1 MPTVFDSASSPAPKK
16 NTVKGPVNGS
26 VSGSFAMGP
35 LACFAVNPT
44 GVHFE
49 TQDDNE
55 TVELFLRQHIIVNLP
70 WVLSAILLL
79 FVPTFFAPLLLR
91 NIGLSSGIPFSYALV
106 GTAFWYVAVFGFVLA
121 KFLGW
126 FFNIYIVTSERVIDI
141 DFYYLLYKKFSQ
153 AELSKIQDTSF
164 ETGGIIATFFNYGNV
179 SVQTAGESPNLEF
192 DKVPYPD
199 RVVEMIRRL
208 TEQDEE
214 KKP

>member
-1 MPTVFDSASSPAPKK
+1 MPTVFESPKSTDTKEKPNQTPVKK
-16 NTVKGPVNGS
+16 GLSKS
-26 VSGSFAMGP
+26 VAMGP
-35 LACFAVNPT
+35 LTCFAINPT
-44 GVHFE
+44 GVRFE

-55 TVELFLRQHIIVNLP
+55 TVELFLRQHIIVNLT
-70 WVLSAILLL
+70 WVVSAFFLLLVPTVFAPILLNSL
-79 FVPTFFAPLLLR
+79 GLL
-91 NIGLSSGIPFSYALV
+91 SKIPFSYGLV
-106 GTAFWYVAVFGFVLA
+106 GTAFWYLAVFGFVLA

-164 ETGGIIATFFNYGNV
+164 ETGGILATFFNYGNV

-199 RVVEMIRRL
+199 RVVETIRRL
-208 TEQDEE
+208 TEQEEE
-214 KKP
+214 KK